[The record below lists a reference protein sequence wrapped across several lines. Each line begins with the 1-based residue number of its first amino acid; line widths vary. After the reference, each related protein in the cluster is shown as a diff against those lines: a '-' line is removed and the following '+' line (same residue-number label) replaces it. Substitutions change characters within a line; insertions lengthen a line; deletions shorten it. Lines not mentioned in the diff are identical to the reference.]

1 MRNKGSK
8 DKHGRFY
15 SVPQL
20 DKKALKIVAELDKFW
35 DKTYGNPTYRPLTD
49 YNLIDDV
56 MKHLKEVAEM
66 KNF

>member
-20 DKKALKIVAELDKFW
+20 EKKALKIVAELDIFW
-35 DKTYGNPTYRPLTD
+35 DKTYKNPTYRPLTNYD
-49 YNLIDDV
+49 LINAL
-56 MKHLKEVAEM
+56 MEHLKEVAAM
-66 KNF
+66 KKV